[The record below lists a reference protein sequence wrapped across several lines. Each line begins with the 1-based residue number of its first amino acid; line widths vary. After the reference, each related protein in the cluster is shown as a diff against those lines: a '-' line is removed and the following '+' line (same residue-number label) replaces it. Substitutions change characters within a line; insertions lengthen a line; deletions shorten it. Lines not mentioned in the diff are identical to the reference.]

1 MLDKV
6 SGIERESDFPIYP
19 VADHEEDPD
28 MHLTAADST
37 FISRR
42 SSLVKYWPVAGSLLL
57 LMLIGL
63 GVWLWIDVP
72 WLINPREV
80 MHALEAGK
88 LADSTLTLMAMMLPF
103 VMLACI
109 VFSVLFVLL
118 AWRGFK
124 NERRLLDIIDRLQ
137 S

>member
-1 MLDKV
+1 
-6 SGIERESDFPIYP
+6 
-19 VADHEEDPD
+19 

-88 LADSTLTLMAMMLPF
+88 LADSTLTLMAMMLPV

-124 NERRLLDIIDRLQ
+124 NERRLLDIIERLQ
-137 S
+137 A

>member
-1 MLDKV
+1 
-6 SGIERESDFPIYP
+6 
-19 VADHEEDPD
+19 
-28 MHLTAADST
+28 
-37 FISRR
+37 
-42 SSLVKYWPVAGSLLL
+42 
-57 LMLIGL
+57 
-63 GVWLWIDVP
+63 
-72 WLINPREV
+72 
-80 MHALEAGK
+80 
-88 LADSTLTLMAMMLPF
+88 MAMMLPF